1 MAINIHHTYTT
12 PVEVTYNSVMSQ
24 HIDDLDLD
32 EIAEVVTA
40 HMIAHCFDWADVC
53 AANTGEV
60 LMTIERT

>member
-1 MAINIHHTYTT
+1 MAINIRHTYTT
-12 PVEVTYNSVMSQ
+12 PVEITYNSVMSQ
-24 HIDDLDLD
+24 HIDDLNLD

-40 HMIAHCFDWADVC
+40 HMVAHHFDWADVC